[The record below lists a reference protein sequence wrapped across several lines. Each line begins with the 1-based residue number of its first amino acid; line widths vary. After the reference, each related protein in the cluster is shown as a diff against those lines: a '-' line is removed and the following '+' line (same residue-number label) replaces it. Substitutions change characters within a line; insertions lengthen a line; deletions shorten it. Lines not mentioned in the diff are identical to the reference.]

1 MLFMDFMG
9 KSRNE
14 MAIVN
19 SKLLV
24 ITRGYLSEPTLVT
37 SGKRFHF
44 AIENGPVEIVDL
56 PIDKWWCSVLTH

>member
-1 MLFMDFMG
+1 MDFMG

-14 MAIVN
+14 MAIFN

-37 SGKRFHF
+37 SGKRFQF
-44 AIENGPVEIVDL
+44 AIEAMAVESSLIYPAKKV
-56 PIDKWWCSVLTH
+56 IFQGM